1 MSDKHYVIK
10 ANWSLPLSVSTEAA
24 DVLQVCALQKSWV
37 FIIMMKRS

>member
-1 MSDKHYVIK
+1 MSDKHYVI
-10 ANWSLPLSVSTEAA
+10 TIERQYGAA